1 MHTKWKRMEIYDVTA
16 VLHCF
21 ETFCELQPHKI
32 LRLVLV
38 AFFAKLYG
46 VKFTVGW
53 SFSCLYLLQVAM
65 LGAAH

>member
-1 MHTKWKRMEIYDVTA
+1 MDNSDVRA
-16 VLHCF
+16 VLQCF
-21 ETFCELQPHKI
+21 ETFCELQPYKI

-53 SFSCLYLLQVAM
+53 SFSCLYLLQAAM